1 MAAHLLATGTQ
12 ADLEEEGMIKPRISI
27 HWFRRDLRL
36 HDNHGLFRALTEHGD
51 VLPLFIFDTNILN
64 KLATKHDR
72 RVDFIHRTLER
83 LQEKL
88 VAAGSSLRVE
98 HGEPFVVW
106 KKLIEV
112 YDITAVSTNHD
123 HEPYANERDGMVAAL
138 LKSKGIPFRSFKDS
152 SIFERGEILK
162 DDGRPYTVYTPY
174 SRKWHVLFKPEME
187 APFPSE
193 KHSDRLWKTT
203 PVPLPSLKSIGF
215 ERTDLDAPPVDLSDK
230 ILKHYHETRNLP
242 AVDGTSK
249 MSTHLRFGT
258 VSTRELVHRGRKL
271 NPTYLNELIWR
282 EFFMQSLWHFPHPE
296 RAFKPAYDNIA
307 WRDDEK
313 GFEAWCRGRTG
324 YPLVDAGM
332 RELNATGLM
341 HNRVRMVVASFL
353 TKHLLV
359 DWRWGEAY
367 FAQQLLDFELSSN
380 NGNWQWASGS
390 GCDATPY
397 FRVFNPRLQQERFDP
412 QLNYV
417 KKWVEEY
424 GSANYAAPIVVHE
437 VARKRAI
444 ETYKLGLGEKGGGTE
459 RRTKLIV

>member
-1 MAAHLLATGTQ
+1 MVAHLLATGMRSVV
-12 ADLEEEGMIKPRISI
+12 EEAGMKKPRISI

-36 HDNHGLFRALTEHGD
+36 HDNNGFFRALTEHGD
-51 VLPLFIFDTNILN
+51 VLPLFIFDSNILD
-64 KLATKHDR
+64 KLGTKHDR
-72 RVDFIHRTLER
+72 RVDFIHRTLEG
-83 LQEKL
+83 LQDRL
-88 VAAGSSLRVE
+88 VAAGSSLRIE
-98 HGEPFVVW
+98 HGDPLDVW
-106 KKLIEV
+106 KKLLDTYE
-112 YDITAVSTNHD
+112 ITAVTTNHD
-123 HEPYANERDGMVAAL
+123 HEPYAKQRDERIAAL
-138 LKSKGIPFRSFKDS
+138 LTSRGIPFRSFKDI

-162 DDGRPYTVYTPY
+162 DDGKPYTVYTPY
-174 SRKWHVLFKPEME
+174 SRKWHALFMPEME

-193 KHSDRLWKTT
+193 KHLDRLWRTT
-203 PVPLPSLKSIGF
+203 PLPLPSLKAIGF
-215 ERTDLDAPPVDLSDK
+215 EHTDLDAPPLEVSDAL
-230 ILKHYHETRNLP
+230 LKKYHDTRNLP
-242 AVDGTSK
+242 AVDGTSR

-258 VSTRELVHRGRKL
+258 VSVRELVRRGRKL
-271 NPTYLNELIWR
+271 SSTYLNELIWR
-282 EFFMQSLWHFPHPE
+282 EFFMQILWHFPHTE
-296 RAFKPAYDNIA
+296 RAFKPAYDNIPWQA
-307 WRDDEK
+307 DEA
-313 GFEAWCRGRTG
+313 GFQAWCEGRTG

-367 FAQQLLDFELSSN
+367 FAKQLLDFELSSN
-380 NGNWQWASGS
+380 NGGWQWASGS
-390 GCDATPY
+390 GCDAAPY

-424 GSANYAAPIVVHE
+424 GSANYATPIVVHE

-459 RRTKLIV
+459 RQTKLFA